1 MQKARKRKAKK
12 EQKGTD
18 DAEIKMVF
26 QNKLLSLYHVF
37 LSHFTQQFASVTVYY
52 IHLLKF
58 KLWNL
63 SALLISYQEEQ
74 VPPSKKQK
82 VKAQPKKKVK
92 KGLF

>member
-1 MQKARKRKAKK
+1 MQKSKWYVKINYLVC
-12 EQKGTD
+12 T
-18 DAEIKMVF
+18 
-26 QNKLLSLYHVF
+26 VF
-37 LSHFTQQFASVTVYY
+37 LSHFTHQFASVTIT

-58 KLWNL
+58 KLWNS

>member
-1 MQKARKRKAKK
+1 MMQKSKWYVKINYLVC
-12 EQKGTD
+12 T
-18 DAEIKMVF
+18 
-26 QNKLLSLYHVF
+26 VF
-37 LSHFTQQFASVTVYY
+37 LSHFTHQFASVTIT

-63 SALLISYQEEQ
+63 CALLIISYQEEQ

-92 KGLF
+92 KGSF